1 MVAESG
7 PRPQGDL
14 GLPRRRQPAGTGR
27 SDGNGGGRRR
37 PRDVRA
43 GGWLGRRPP
52 RWCADFHP
60 HTPRP
65 RRSEAMAARQLPE
78 RRHER
83 DDSSQGGGGRQER
96 HGPGRRNRAPRDCR
110 RRPQRARAPCHP
122 GALRPGAPSVRGPCG
137 RADRAGA
144 HPRTRGGGRRHPH
157 ALPRPALNRPRPVG
171 ILAARCL
178 QSDAAEPIRSLR
190 DRKRQQ
196 ERPLNRPHPNT
207 VCVEAGSNN
216 PTAGDPVSEALHLST
231 TYRHGG
237 DYEYIREASPT
248 IEAFERAVGA
258 LEAGQA
264 VAFSSGMAASAAVL
278 DGPAPGSRVVAPTV
292 GYKGV
297 RRLLAD
303 RDTVGALD
311 VSYVDQ
317 TDTAT
322 AIDAIGDAKLVWA
335 ESPNNPLIGIT
346 DLRALADAAHE
357 RGARLA
363 VDATLATPLLQRSLE
378 LGADFVVH
386 SATKYIAGHSDSLL
400 GVVVCV
406 DEDGARALT
415 ARRAMTGAVPGPFET
430 FLGLRGIRTLA
441 LRVER

>member
-1 MVAESG
+1 
-7 PRPQGDL
+7 
-14 GLPRRRQPAGTGR
+14 
-27 SDGNGGGRRR
+27 
-37 PRDVRA
+37 
-43 GGWLGRRPP
+43 
-52 RWCADFHP
+52 
-60 HTPRP
+60 
-65 RRSEAMAARQLPE
+65 
-78 RRHER
+78 
-83 DDSSQGGGGRQER
+83 
-96 HGPGRRNRAPRDCR
+96 
-110 RRPQRARAPCHP
+110 
-122 GALRPGAPSVRGPCG
+122 
-137 RADRAGA
+137 
-144 HPRTRGGGRRHPH
+144 
-157 ALPRPALNRPRPVG
+157 
-171 ILAARCL
+171 
-178 QSDAAEPIRSLR
+178 
-190 DRKRQQ
+190 
-196 ERPLNRPHPNT
+196 LNRPHPNT
-207 VCVEAGSNN
+207 VCVEAGSHN
-216 PTAGDPVSEALHLST
+216 PTAGDPVSEPLHLST

-278 DGPAPGSRVVAPTV
+278 DGLAPGSRVVAPTV

-317 TDTAT
+317 TETAT

-400 GVVVCV
+400 GVVVCA

-441 LRVER
+441 LRVERSQDNAVELAGRLAGHPAVSRVRYPGLDDDPGHELATRQMSGFGAMIAFEVGAGSEAADAVCAGVERIANATSLGGVETLIERRGRYPGEGEHVPANLIRLSVGCEHVDDLWDDLERALDGA